1 MSVSIDNA
9 RGYVIPSALFGR
21 QCVLLHDKI
30 VTSET
35 FDDKLDV
42 ILVAIVHCMHY
53 SVISKH
59 IFLRII
65 TFKITNTFIL
75 NVFVFKIIRSNY
87 SNNY

>member
-1 MSVSIDNA
+1 MPEAMLYQAHFSVGLN
-9 RGYVIPSALFGR
+9 
-21 QCVLLHDKI
+21 DKI

-35 FDDKLDV
+35 FDEKLDV

-65 TFKITNTFIL
+65 TFKNTNLFFIA
-75 NVFVFKIIRSNY
+75 FVFKIIRSY
-87 SNNY
+87 Y